1 MPAIAIMI
9 IISFIGIVLYLRTN
23 RAIVHLFL
31 KTGQSGLTNKN
42 AVPDLIWDGSEKL
55 MNRSER

>member
-23 RAIVHLFL
+23 RVIVHIFL
-31 KTGQSGLTNKN
+31 KTGQSGSTNKN
-42 AVPDLIWDGSEKL
+42 AVPDLLWHGSKQL
-55 MNRSER
+55 LA